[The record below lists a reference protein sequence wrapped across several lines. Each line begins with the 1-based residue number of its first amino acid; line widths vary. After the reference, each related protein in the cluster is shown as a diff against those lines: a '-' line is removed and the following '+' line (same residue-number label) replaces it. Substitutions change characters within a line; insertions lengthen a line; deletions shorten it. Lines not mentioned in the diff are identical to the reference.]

1 MKIERTWNPL
11 TFKDDNIVV
20 EVEVG
25 LTPNEIIRQAGFD
38 FQRPFYLTING
49 EPMGRDEWDTYQ
61 VQETDVC
68 HFVELPGVA
77 TIGTWLANMILMS
90 MAEAGVTMS
99 YALVWGVTYASYA
112 VAATAVIGGLSLVN
126 RFIGQSPQTPSSIGQ
141 NDEIYSVTSGSNRKR
156 INSPYA
162 EQFGRLKIYPD
173 LASAPYVEYP
183 NAINTLQFADKP
195 EGYQYMYFLGI
206 IGIGEYDISK
216 VQIAETD
223 VNDMPGVEYSIIQPG
238 NTDDIPYHPSV
249 VYTVD
254 TFNGQ
259 TINQANTTDYQPQQ
273 CVINPPGN
281 NSSIAYIAFDL
292 SFPNG
297 IYHITKKGNKKESGV
312 FIQARVRKIHEITGE
327 PIGDWKNPLW
337 VNNAGPWERYQP
349 EIQGLFIGGVIE
361 RAARITLEAPVPDGI
376 GRYEIK
382 IGCIDVDPY
391 VTEHINDCQLG
402 QIRGFG
408 GYHTHDWVGSD
419 FSDCTLIAM
428 KIRAD
433 VNLTGAIADKIN
445 VICTRKLYPVTATGF
460 GTSKVATRSIV
471 DAVAYMV
478 TSDNGGK
485 QDESLLDFESLYDLR
500 TKLETASWYFDY
512 RFQSRMSVMEAC
524 ALAAKCGR
532 AVPYL
537 PGKFVLIQDTEQSTP
552 SGKFTSEDYT
562 EGTFGL
568 SHNFKT
574 ADSPTGIQIKC
585 VDANTWEEIDV
596 DCYDDDGSDQNL
608 AVVPLDGCTSRQQA
622 YDIGMYMY
630 LDDKY
635 NRSDVEFTTGL
646 QGHIPLPGSR
656 IMIDIP
662 AADGWQRSGLIHS
675 ISGSTIHLSEP
686 IEWNGETSGVI
697 YLTGT
702 GAALT
707 GPYTVTPGTE
717 DYIVSG
723 ILPAGTKTVVTD
735 AGDAARYLFAFS
747 SDETV
752 SMRVT
757 RIEPSGTN
765 NIKIS
770 GTIYGNLP
778 YVSPGTVGTVPIVI
792 PRKLLDTV
800 SLFYKGPSPD
810 NLYYNYAMGWTGYAT
825 AVKIEIDQGSGFAV
839 AEEFYS
845 STTYNFQISSA
856 TTIQIKVTAY
866 EDGALNPLH
875 SITKSYTAPGTVT
888 NLALL
893 GKIGK
898 EYTLTWD
905 AVLNA
910 TEYKISVF
918 VDTQEKGSFYSNT
931 NTYLVTYED
940 SLLIG
945 GPYAEFTVHVAALI
959 NADIG
964 KYASLDLLYEN
975 IAPNYLI
982 AIGQPYAILLQFL
995 YEKTDSLEAVE
1006 ILMSTTTD
1014 FADAVLIGETLS
1026 NEWRIAGLDIGDVR
1040 YFWIRCRYTGGIY
1053 SDFYPESTG
1062 AGVMGTASTDPA
1074 DYLQVLNGNI
1084 SEDQLVNDLLTRIDK
1099 IDKDYIY
1106 EHGVFLSTTPF
1117 DMVFSGIDKIID
1129 GTFSDVE
1136 QHKIDITNLVVSSN
1150 KAAND
1155 IAVLEFEISALTTT
1169 VEQHKIDITNL
1180 VVSSNKAANDIA
1192 VLESEISALTTTPW
1206 SNSASYA
1213 VGNYVLHNSKV
1224 WRCIKAYTPPPA
1236 QEPGLAL
1243 DYWEESNSLA
1253 TVVATI
1259 DTRVDELEGEIVTKA
1274 ATITVDQLI
1283 NRVTA
1288 AESSILQNASDIL
1301 LRVEQTE
1308 FDAFS
1313 QLFLPEFSTTEFYA
1327 VNDYVKYNNTA
1338 YRCIKT
1344 IDFSPAPL
1352 PTNTEYWEISPFAD
1366 KFSSIINQVELNEE
1380 GISLTSSAI
1389 IGSVT
1394 YLIDTTANR
1403 SYETGVFVE
1412 SISDVQDID
1421 VRITQAGI
1429 DIDGAK
1435 SQINLLATQISGL
1448 DGRVSQAEVD
1458 IDGAQA
1464 NILLKASQVE
1474 VDSLSNRMSTAEL
1487 DIDGAEAAIA
1497 LKASQTEVDSLSNRM
1512 STAESDIVLN
1522 KDNISLTSSSITG
1535 PITFL
1540 TDTESRSYETGVFI
1554 ESISDIKDVDIRITQ
1569 AGIDIDGA
1577 EAKINL
1583 LTSYVDGLSGHLSQA
1598 EIDIDA
1604 AQADILLKASQVE
1617 VDGLSSRVSQAEIDI
1632 DAGQA
1637 DILLK
1642 ASQVEVDGLS
1652 SRVSQAEIDID
1663 AAQADILLKA
1673 SQIEVDG
1680 LSSRVSQAEIDID
1693 AGQAGS
1699 WASISSR
1706 VMTATYEEDQKDSDG
1721 YLRIAAAEN
1730 RLAVYDTSNAPVWNA
1745 TTTYYPGSIVLLTG
1759 TYYRCI
1765 LQSYNNQPPNAT
1777 YWTPISAGLLS
1788 QWTVKLN
1795 ANGRVAGVGL
1805 MLDDSGS
1812 SEFIVLSDKFQVVNP
1827 TDTMTPKAVFTVGNI
1842 NGVSAVGVAGDM
1854 IIDGAILARHIAT
1867 NQLTVGDNVAM
1878 GPDAYISWSNVT
1890 GRPNTT
1896 YIDANGIYT
1905 GTIDASQINA
1915 GTISSDRIDAESI
1928 SASKLSFSSL
1938 SGLNADEGSKLAGIA
1953 EGADVTLSAINGGL
1967 TVTGGGITLSSGGA
1981 IKGGQTDYAT
1991 ETGWFLGYSDGYKLS
2006 IGNPSAAHLHWNGS
2020 ELEVSRMAVT
2030 RPDVV
2035 ATGYCGCS
2043 IAQFGTAYIN
2053 TGFKELVDHWST
2065 ISNNSYVAR
2074 AIVTSGYINTS
2085 HDIARWFLTTTLAQI
2100 VGLGPGASGVVWQGQ
2115 TWYQYEIG
2123 IQIDVQSI
2131 NFLVGDSISEINW
2144 ALMKV

>member
-1 MKIERTWNPL
+1 MPAA
-11 TFKDDNIVV
+11 VV
-20 EVEVG
+20 AIGAMV
-25 LTPNEIIRQAGFD
+25 AG
-38 FQRPFYLTING
+38 
-49 EPMGRDEWDTYQ
+49 
-61 VQETDVC
+61 
-68 HFVELPGVA
+68 
-77 TIGTWLANMILMS
+77 
-90 MAEAGVTMS
+90 AG
-99 YALVWGVTYASYA
+99 AAA
-112 VAATAVIGGLSLVN
+112 AATGAVIGGITIGAVGAAVIGGVTTMAVSYIGNSLFAPDVETTQISIEAFNQGLLLNKASTTSPIPVIYGSRRIGGN
-126 RFIGQSPQTPSSIGQ
+126 RVFL
-141 NDEIYSVTSGSNRKR
+141 EVSGEN
-156 INSPYA
+156 NEYVH
-162 EQFGRLKIYPD
+162 LV
-173 LASAPYVEYP
+173 LALCEGPIS
-183 NAINTLQFADKP
+183 AINTVYLNDVPSTDTRFSGLVDVYKHLGTDDQIADANLMTAVPSWTAEHRLCGVAYLYIRLKWDSDVFSGGLPTITADIDGRLIYDPRDAITKFSRNPALCIRDYITNTRYGRGIPESQIQDSDVIAAANYCDETVTVGGIVQARYTCDGAINIDDSALTNTERLLSCCRGMLVFSAGYYRLLIDRPAVSTFSFTEDNITGSWQITLGSKKNMFNRLRVRIFNPDRSWQDDIIPIDSEALRVLDNGLILETSIDLPFTAQAGTARQIGAINLNQSRQQIVCQFTAFI
-195 EGYQYMYFLGI
+195 EGLRCEVGDVVSITHSTPGWDGKLFRVLGI
-206 IGIGEYDISK
+206 QLKNDDEVIVSAREYDETVYNFDVISAEDATPNTNLPNLSS
-216 VQIAETD
+216 VGCPTNLQIYQDFYDTG
-223 VNDMPGVEYSIIQPG
+223 VYLQSQVVLSWTPPNDAFVLWYEVEYKE
-238 NTDDIPYHPSV
+238 YSV
-249 VYTVD
+249 GTWSH
-254 TFNGQ
+254 F
-259 TINQANTTDYQPQQ
+259 TTTRSNFA
-273 CVINPPGN
+273 VLT
-281 NSSIAYIAFDL
+281 DL
-292 SFPNG
+292 SPGYYDFRVRAINTMMIASDWAMLSGASVTKSPLPQPPIGFQAYLSGQSIVLTWTASSDVSIKGYNIYLGGTAIVTNYNGNRYVYVGNLTAG
-297 IYHITKKGNKKESGV
+297 IYNFTLKTLDVYGQESTTAKSASIT
-312 FIQARVRKIHEITGE
+312 IQSPST
-327 PIGDWKNPLW
+327 
-337 VNNAGPWERYQP
+337 
-349 EIQGLFIGGVIE
+349 
-361 RAARITLEAPVPDGI
+361 PVP
-376 GRYEIK
+376 
-382 IGCIDVDPY
+382 
-391 VTEHINDCQLG
+391 
-402 QIRGFG
+402 
-408 GYHTHDWVGSD
+408 S
-419 FSDCTLIAM
+419 A
-428 KIRAD
+428 
-433 VNLTGAIADKIN
+433 
-445 VICTRKLYPVTATGF
+445 
-460 GTSKVATRSIV
+460 
-471 DAVAYMV
+471 
-478 TSDNGGK
+478 
-485 QDESLLDFESLYDLR
+485 
-500 TKLETASWYFDY
+500 
-512 RFQSRMSVMEAC
+512 
-524 ALAAKCGR
+524 
-532 AVPYL
+532 
-537 PGKFVLIQDTEQSTP
+537 
-552 SGKFTSEDYT
+552 YT
-562 EGTFGL
+562 EGEIAIVTWGSCQTSLAIDHYAVNSVSVGNSTCYTERIVWTSKQF
-568 SHNFKT
+568 NVV
-574 ADSPTGIQIKC
+574 A
-585 VDANTWEEIDV
+585 VDVAGNE
-596 DCYDDDGSDQNL
+596 S
-608 AVVPLDGCTSRQQA
+608 
-622 YDIGMYMY
+622 
-630 LDDKY
+630 
-635 NRSDVEFTTGL
+635 
-646 QGHIPLPGSR
+646 
-656 IMIDIP
+656 
-662 AADGWQRSGLIHS
+662 AAG
-675 ISGSTIHLSEP
+675 
-686 IEWNGETSGVI
+686 
-697 YLTGT
+697 
-702 GAALT
+702 
-707 GPYTVTPGTE
+707 TVTLN
-717 DYIVSG
+717 VSFPTAVTQITTTSFPYAIRLTLVYTTFPNFDVIEIWASETNNRDDAELVG
-723 ILPAGTKTVVTD
+723 ESQATSWAHNGLPLIAT
-735 AGDAARYLFAFS
+735 RYYW
-747 SDETV
+747 
-752 SMRVT
+752 T
-757 RIEPSGTN
+757 RIRD
-765 NIKIS
+765 
-770 GTIYGNLP
+770 IYGN
-778 YVSPGTVGTVPIVI
+778 Y
-792 PRKLLDTV
+792 
-800 SLFYKGPSPD
+800 
-810 NLYYNYAMGWTGYAT
+810 
-825 AVKIEIDQGSGFAV
+825 
-839 AEEFYS
+839 
-845 STTYNFQISSA
+845 
-856 TTIQIKVTAY
+856 
-866 EDGALNPLH
+866 GA
-875 SITKSYTAPGTVT
+875 
-888 NLALL
+888 
-893 GKIGK
+893 
-898 EYTLTWD
+898 W
-905 AVLNA
+905 
-910 TEYKISVF
+910 
-918 VDTQEKGSFYSNT
+918 
-931 NTYLVTYED
+931 
-940 SLLIG
+940 
-945 GPYAEFTVHVAALI
+945 
-959 NADIG
+959 
-964 KYASLDLLYEN
+964 
-975 IAPNYLI
+975 
-982 AIGQPYAILLQFL
+982 
-995 YEKTDSLEAVE
+995 
-1006 ILMSTTTD
+1006 
-1014 FADAVLIGETLS
+1014 
-1026 NEWRIAGLDIGDVR
+1026 
-1040 YFWIRCRYTGGIY
+1040 
-1053 SDFYPESTG
+1053 YPESAI
-1062 AGVMGTASTDPA
+1062 AGVMGTTSTDPA

-1129 GTFSDVE
+1129 GTFSD
-1136 QHKIDITNLVVSSN
+1136 
-1150 KAAND
+1150 
-1155 IAVLEFEISALTTT
+1155 

-1637 DILLK
+1637 
-1642 ASQVEVDGLS
+1642 
-1652 SRVSQAEIDID
+1652 
-1663 AAQADILLKA
+1663 
-1673 SQIEVDG
+1673 
-1680 LSSRVSQAEIDID
+1680 
-1693 AGQAGS
+1693 GS

-1812 SEFIVLSDKFQVVNP
+1812 SEFIVLSNKFQVVNP

-1854 IIDGAILARHIAT
+1854 IIDGSILARHIAT

-1878 GPDAYISWSNVT
+1878 GPNAYISWSNVT

-1905 GTIDASQINA
+1905 GTIVASQINA
-1915 GTISSDRIDAESI
+1915 GTISSDRIAAGSI

-1938 SGLNADEGSKLAGIA
+1938 SGLNAYEGSKLAGIA
-1953 EGADVTLSAINGGL
+1953 VGADVTLSAINGGL

-1981 IKGGQTDYAT
+1981 IKGGQTNYAT
-1991 ETGWFLGYSDGYKLS
+1991 GTGWFLGYSGGYKLS
-2006 IGNPSAAHLHWNGS
+2006 IGNPSAAHLHWDGS
-2020 ELEVSRMAVT
+2020 KLEVSRMAVT
-2030 RPDVV
+2030 NPDVV
-2035 ATGYCGCS
+2035 ATGYFSCS
-2043 IAQFGTAYIN
+2043 IAQFGTVYIN

-2065 ISNNSYVAR
+2065 VSNNSYVAR
-2074 AIVTSGYINTS
+2074 AIATSGYINTS

-2123 IQIDVQSI
+2123 ILIDVQSI
-2131 NFLVGDSISEINW
+2131 NFLVGDSISKINW